1 MSSKGGIIIENKVLK
16 LKELIE
22 SEENKILKQIFNDI
36 LKLNIKEIRYNKNIQ
51 LSNISEYEFELV
63 KVNALLESGEDVE
76 MYLKMIK
83 NTRIKESIF
92 CYWCSIYE
100 EELMKAK
107 ETDNI
112 DILINKVL
120 ISELDKTKY
129 SSKFSSYAE
138 ILEEYFPAPYEIYNL
153 SRERKMNAIEFIID
167 IFVGGSSPEMIY
179 PIETADVLSDLSPY
193 YLVKKDNV
201 KLLVNIKNWVL
212 EITLLPTDTND
223 KKFIYGKNR
232 FRNCG
237 KLKLKK

>member
-1 MSSKGGIIIENKVLK
+1 MLCSKGGIIIENKVLK
-16 LKELIE
+16 LKQLVE

-36 LKLNIKEIRYNKNIQ
+36 LKLNIKEIKYNKNIQ

-63 KVNALLESGEDVE
+63 KVNAILESGEDVE

-129 SSKFSSYAE
+129 QKRVFLTIE
-138 ILEEYFPAPYEIYNL
+138 ENKTQILETGTE
-153 SRERKMNAIEFIID
+153 
-167 IFVGGSSPEMIY
+167 
-179 PIETADVLSDLSPY
+179 
-193 YLVKKDNV
+193 
-201 KLLVNIKNWVL
+201 VNFL
-212 EITLLPTDTND
+212 EITDYINEQKNEKNQFERLYEYFEEQSQDVLLVGI
-223 KKFIYGKNR
+223 KKKRIE
-232 FRNCG
+232 
-237 KLKLKK
+237 